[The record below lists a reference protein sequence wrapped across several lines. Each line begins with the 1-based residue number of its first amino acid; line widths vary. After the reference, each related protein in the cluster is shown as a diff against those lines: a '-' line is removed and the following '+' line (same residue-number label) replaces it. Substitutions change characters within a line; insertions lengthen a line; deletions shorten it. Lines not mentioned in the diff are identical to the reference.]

1 MTTCFVSGVLRHWT
15 PYRSQK
21 LCKSLDSSARRTR
34 FMGLKT
40 EEKPRVERGP
50 LRRMDMFF
58 FLVCAFFELEL
69 GAEEK
74 GGRLYLNLVLRAVL
88 EYEMER
94 EDEHIGEGTME

>member
-1 MTTCFVSGVLRHWT
+1 M
-15 PYRSQK
+15 
-21 LCKSLDSSARRTR
+21 
-34 FMGLKT
+34 
-40 EEKPRVERGP
+40 
-50 LRRMDMFF
+50 
-58 FLVCAFFELEL
+58 CAFFELEL